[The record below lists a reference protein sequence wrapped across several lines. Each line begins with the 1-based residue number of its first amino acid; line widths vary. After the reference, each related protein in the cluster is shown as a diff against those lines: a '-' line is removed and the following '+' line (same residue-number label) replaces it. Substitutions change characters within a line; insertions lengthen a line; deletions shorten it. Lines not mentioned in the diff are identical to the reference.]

1 MQVKKLILT
10 CIIAGDG
17 GYAY

>member
-1 MQVKKLILT
+1 MQVEKLILT